1 MFFLLFFFPF
11 QIFFSLFALDLAVK
25 AYRSWEFV
33 VMDGFILAWLYKLSD
48 ILHKFMQVKI

>member
-11 QIFFSLFALDLAVK
+11 QIFSPFCLDLAVK

-33 VMDGFILAWLYKLSD
+33 VVDGFIFACLYKLSD
-48 ILHKFMQVKI
+48 ILHKYMQVKI